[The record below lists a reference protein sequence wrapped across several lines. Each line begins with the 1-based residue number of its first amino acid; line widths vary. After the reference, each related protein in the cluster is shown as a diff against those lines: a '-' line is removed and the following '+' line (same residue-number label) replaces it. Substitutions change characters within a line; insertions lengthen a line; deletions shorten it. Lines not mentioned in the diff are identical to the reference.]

1 MRKLNE
7 KRNFKLML
15 FSFAIM
21 AVVCLISFLTDPMA
35 GAGVTSAFAIMIG
48 GIQLTDEQE
57 KEYHEL
63 IKNVTGEVQKKMN
76 GYITE
81 TTMKESINAMLKE
94 YSDNFTVTI
103 DKVQGLNDALLAQA
117 GLIKTLQE
125 KPHEVEGNK
134 SMREIIKGK
143 FDTLKANIEK
153 NQPIELKIPMS
164 AINKVTPVIPS
175 AITSNTA
182 GMYLPRVG
190 EIQLPKNVVV
200 DIFQQFPM
208 DANHNRTVYW
218 TDWSTATRNAAARTV
233 GNAAASSVAAW
244 TVYSATLQSIS
255 DSIPVAKEM
264 LTGGFG
270 MMEMTLKNFI
280 TKNLM
285 RKRDIDFISGDGN
298 APNIKGI
305 YTYATAFDSAAY
317 TGFKPVAANLYDLVV
332 IMATEIMKAT
342 NYMVDFV
349 ILNPADTLKLKLAK
363 DLDGQY
369 LKPFILNGNQ
379 IDNIRIIESAS
390 QTINTLTIGDSQMAT
405 RYYGEQLTL
414 DVGYD
419 LTGDFSKRIVTIL
432 GNMEEMLL
440 VRNCE
445 ADAFLKSTD
454 INADVQNVT
463 GSGN

>member
-1 MRKLNE
+1 MKKLNQ

-21 AVVCLISFLTDPMA
+21 AVVCLISLLTEPMA
-35 GAGVTSAFAIMIG
+35 GLGVTSAFAIMLG
-48 GIQLTDEQE
+48 GVQLTDEQE

-63 IKNVTGEVQKKMN
+63 IEKVTGEVQKKMS
-76 GYITE
+76 GYVSE
-81 TTMKESINAMLKE
+81 TTMKENINAMLKD
-94 YSDNFTVTI
+94 YSEKFTVTM

-125 KPHEVEGNK
+125 NPVNQPEK
-134 SMREIIKGK
+134 SMKEIIKSK
-143 FDTLKANIEK
+143 FDSLKKNIEN
-153 NQPIELKIPMS
+153 NQPINLTIPMS
-164 AINKVTPVIPS
+164 SVNKVTPVIPS
-175 AITSNTA
+175 AISNNTN
-182 GMYLPRVG
+182 GMYLPRIG

-208 DANHNRTVYW
+208 DATHNRTVYW
-218 TDWSTATRNAAARTV
+218 TDWSTATRNAAARNV

-285 RKRDIDFISGDGN
+285 RKRDIDYISGDGN

-305 YTYATAFDSAAY
+305 YTYATAFNSGAY

-332 IMATEIMKAT
+332 IMATEIMKET
-342 NYMVDFV
+342 SYVVDFV

-390 QTINTLTIGDSQMAT
+390 QTINTMTIGDSQMAT
-405 RYYGEQLTL
+405 RYYGEDLTI

-432 GNMEEMLL
+432 GNMEELLL

-445 ADAFLKSTD
+445 ANAFLKSID
-454 INADVQNVT
+454 IATDVQNIT
-463 GSGN
+463 GATN